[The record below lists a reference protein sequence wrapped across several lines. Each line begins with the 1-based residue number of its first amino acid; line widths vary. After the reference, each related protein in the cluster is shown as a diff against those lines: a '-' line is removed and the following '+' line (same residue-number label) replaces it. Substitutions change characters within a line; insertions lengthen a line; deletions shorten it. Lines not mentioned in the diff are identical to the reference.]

1 MTTTLLRRIGTL
13 ESRCS
18 TVQAQRQLHFRVVLI
33 AVDSKV
39 GVGKATCRR
48 SRGQGGGL
56 FEIIDFYGCAF
67 GEGEPSPEEQ
77 AFAAWI
83 ETVPID
89 GVQREFGGAHEAL

>member
-1 MTTTLLRRIGTL
+1 MIREVLRRIDTL
-13 ESRCS
+13 ESRCR
-18 TVQAQRQLHFRVVLI
+18 TANAQAMLRIRVVLR
-33 AVDSKV
+33 AVDSRI
-39 GVGKATCRR
+39 GLGKATCQH
-48 SRGQGGGL
+48 SRQPSGSL
-56 FEIIDFYGCAF
+56 FEIVDFYGSAF